1 MENIKLSIVTPY
13 GEIFNDEVKSVNLPG
28 AEGEFGVL
36 PGHCNF
42 LSLLKVGVIEIHKK
56 DDCKELVAINW
67 GYAEITADKIDIL
80 ANGTVAIQG
89 GNDTEISKAINKAKL
104 LIEEA
109 ASDKVLIS
117 SVISRIET
125 SAKQML

>member
-36 PGHCNF
+36 PGHCDF

-56 DDCKELVAINW
+56 DDRKELVAINW

>member
-13 GEIFNDEVKSVNLPG
+13 GEIFSDEVKSVNLPG

-36 PGHCNF
+36 PGHCDF

-56 DDCKELVAINW
+56 DGGKELVAINW

-109 ASDKVLIS
+109 ASDKILIS